1 MFLVA
6 SVVSEGNEQ
15 TASRCPLVRLKYP
28 LCEVFYIETS
38 PNPASQQYT
47 VITAITTEDQES
59 SMSESQLCRM
69 TELNE

>member
-6 SVVSEGNEQ
+6 GVVSEGNEQ

-28 LCEVFYIETS
+28 LCEVSCFYTETS

-47 VITAITTEDQES
+47 VITAIPLKTKKAQ
-59 SMSESQLCRM
+59 
-69 TELNE
+69 

>member
-6 SVVSEGNEQ
+6 GVVSEGNEQ
-15 TASRCPLVRLKYP
+15 TASRCPLVRLKYL
-28 LCEVFYIETS
+28 LCEVSCFYTETS

-59 SMSESQLCRM
+59 SMSE
-69 TELNE
+69 